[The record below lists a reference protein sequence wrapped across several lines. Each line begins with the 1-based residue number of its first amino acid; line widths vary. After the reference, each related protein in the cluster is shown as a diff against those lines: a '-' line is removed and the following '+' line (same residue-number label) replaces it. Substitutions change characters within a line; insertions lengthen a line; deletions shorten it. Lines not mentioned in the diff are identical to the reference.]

1 MNVPERLLGIVA
13 RESVRLRGMDGPALS
28 SRPAPGKWCRKEIL
42 GHLVDSA
49 ANNHQRFVRAAL
61 AGELSFPGYAQDG
74 WVSAQRWAEEGWD
87 VIVDLWTAL
96 NRHLAHLL
104 AGLPAAA
111 MSAPCRIGDRSA
123 VTLAALAEDYL
134 QHLEHHLAT
143 LV

>member
-1 MNVPERLLGIVA
+1 MNVPERLLGIVQ
-13 RESVRLRGMDGPALS
+13 RETARLRGMDGPGLS

-61 AGELSFPGYAQDG
+61 AGELAFPGYVQDG
-74 WVSAQRWAEEGWD
+74 WVSVECWAKEDWD

-96 NRHLAHLL
+96 NRHLAHVL
-104 AGLPAAA
+104 AGLPEAAL
-111 MSAPCRIGDRSA
+111 SAPCRIGDRPA

-134 QHLEHHLAT
+134 RHLEHHLAT